1 MFHCTYFNIIEQSA
15 GEGVD
20 FYARAAEHA
29 ASEAGR
35 VVMAPCKVCGRNFAR
50 ERLSKHEKICQ
61 GSSVKKRKVFDV
73 SKMRTQNTEMA
84 KFYNPR
90 KKMKPPP
97 KVVSI

>member
-1 MFHCTYFNIIEQSA
+1 M
-15 GEGVD
+15 
-20 FYARAAEHA
+20 
-29 ASEAGR
+29 AGR
-35 VVMAPCKVCGRNFAR
+35 SAR
-50 ERLSKHEKICQ
+50 GDRPASLTGLRHRPGAVELFDHERLFEFRK
-61 GSSVKKRKVFDV
+61 GVWKRHPHLAHHV